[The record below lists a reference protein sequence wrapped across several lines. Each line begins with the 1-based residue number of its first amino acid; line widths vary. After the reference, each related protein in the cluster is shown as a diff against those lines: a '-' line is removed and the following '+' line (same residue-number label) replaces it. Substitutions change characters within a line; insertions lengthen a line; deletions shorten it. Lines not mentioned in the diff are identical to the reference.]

1 MSEAERAL
9 GALLALMARLRDSER
24 GCPWDRAQSF
34 STIAPY
40 TIEEAYEVADA
51 IEHGD
56 REHLRE
62 ELGDL
67 LFQVVF
73 HARMA
78 EEQGWFDF
86 SAVANGIREKL
97 VRRHP
102 HLFAGADLAAEDL
115 VRVWEEQ
122 KAQERAAAKSHGRAA
137 GASTVLA
144 GVPRALPALTRAAK
158 LGRRASRV
166 GFDWEDARAVRS
178 KVLEELHEIDAALV
192 DSGGTHEQ
200 AGPPQA
206 RADELGDLLFSI
218 VNWSRHL
225 QVDAEAAL
233 RAANNKFERRFAY
246 MESLAQAR
254 GLELARLSAAEWE
267 ALWSEAKLNAS

>member
-1 MSEAERAL
+1 MSEAERAV

-122 KAQERAAAKSHGRAA
+122 KAQERAAANSHGRAA

-158 LGRRASRV
+158 LGRRAARV

-178 KVLEELHEIDAALV
+178 KVLEELHEIDAALA
-192 DSGGTHEQ
+192 DSGGAPEP

-206 RADELGDLLFSI
+206 LADELGDLLFSI

-233 RAANNKFERRFAY
+233 RSANNKFERRFAY
-246 MESLAQAR
+246 MESLARAR

>member
-1 MSEAERAL
+1 MSEAERAV

-178 KVLEELHEIDAALV
+178 KVLEELHEIDAALAGS
-192 DSGGTHEQ
+192 DSAQ
-200 AGPPQA
+200 AQGVPSQA
-206 RADELGDLLFSI
+206 LADELGDLLFSI

-225 QVDAEAAL
+225 QLDAEAAL